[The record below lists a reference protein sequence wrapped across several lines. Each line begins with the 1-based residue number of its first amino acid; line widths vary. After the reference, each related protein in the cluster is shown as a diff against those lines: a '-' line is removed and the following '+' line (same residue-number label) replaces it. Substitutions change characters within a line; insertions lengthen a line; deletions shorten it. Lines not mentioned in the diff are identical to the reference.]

1 MSLDPAWLKVRLTC
15 PRVEAF
21 SGAEQHDRTLWLR
34 KNGYEEL
41 VNVGFSS
48 VAAPWF
54 VTGCNE
60 RPQFVLGCQLPC

>member
-1 MSLDPAWLKVRLTC
+1 MSLDPAWLKVRFTC

-21 SGAEQHDRTLWLR
+21 SGAKQHVRTLWLR

-54 VTGCNE
+54 VTACNE
-60 RPQFVLGCQLPC
+60 RLQVLPVRQLPC